1 MPTTYNDLSRSQEF
15 VQPNSVALRSY
26 ARLLRGWQQ
35 GRLTL
40 HCGNESITLGE
51 GVDHCELTLYRPWAT
66 LTRMLMKGDIG
77 FAQAYENGWIDTPD
91 MAQFLLLARLNES
104 AWHQEVGKATAF
116 YRRWLQWYH
125 QKRDNTA
132 EGGSR
137 KNIAAHYDLGNDF
150 YKLWLDETLSY
161 SAALFSH
168 PDEPLVV
175 AQKRK
180 VTRLLDQLALTPEQ
194 SLLEIGCGWGE
205 LMQQALDK
213 QVKVTA
219 LTLSSEQQRLVQER
233 LAPSIE
239 AEKAAVLLQD
249 YRLHH
254 GRYDAIV
261 SVEMFEAVGEKWWS
275 VYFEKVASLLK
286 VGGRFAMQSISIH
299 PSLFENYRKHP
310 DFIQRYIFPG
320 GMLPT
325 PEKLLELAEQAGL
338 TLVDRLDFGQDYA
351 LTLRRWQQSF
361 ERQRSAIHEL
371 GIDDQFYR
379 RWHYYLAYCEA
390 GFKAGSIDVH
400 QLTFVKD

>member
-1 MPTTYNDLSRSQEF
+1 MPTTINDLSHSQD
-15 VQPNSVALRSY
+15 VVNPNSVALRSY
-26 ARLLRGWQQ
+26 ARLLRGWQH

-40 HCGNESITLGE
+40 HYANESITLGS
-51 GVDHCELTLYRPWAT
+51 GSQHAELKLYRPWAT
-66 LTRMLMKGDIG
+66 LARMFMKGDIG

-91 MAQFLLLARLNES
+91 MAQFLLLARHNES

-180 VTRLLDQLALTPEQ
+180 VTRLLDQLALKPNQ
-194 SLLEIGCGWGE
+194 NLLEIGCGWGE

-233 LAPSIE
+233 LAPAIQSE
-239 AEKAAVLLQD
+239 QAAVLLQD
-249 YRLHH
+249 YRHH
-254 GRYDAIV
+254 QGHYDAIV

-286 VGGRFAMQSISIH
+286 VNGRFAMQSISIH
-299 PSLFENYRKHP
+299 PSLFDNYRKHP

-325 PEKLLELAEQAGL
+325 PEKLLELAEKAGL
-338 TLVDRLDFGQDYA
+338 TLVNRLDFGQDYA

-361 ERQRSAIHEL
+361 ERQRPAIHEL
-371 GIDDQFYR
+371 GIDESFYR

-400 QLTFVKD
+400 QLTFVKA

>member
-1 MPTTYNDLSRSQEF
+1 MHPLYHKLSDNQ
-15 VQPNSVALRSY
+15 NTASVNNIALKLY
-26 ARLLRGWQQ
+26 GRLLRGWQDGQ
-35 GRLTL
+35 LTL
-40 HCGNESITLGE
+40 TYRGASITLGS
-51 GVDHCELTLYRPWAT
+51 GQDHSQLSLHRPWAS
-66 LTRMLMKGDIG
+66 LALMLLKGDIG
-77 FAQAYENGWIDTPD
+77 FAQAYEKGWIDTPD
-91 MAQFLLLARLNES
+91 MAQFLLMARNNES
-104 AWHQEVGKATAF
+104 AWHQDVGQSTAF
-116 YRRWLQWYH
+116 YRRWLTWYH
-125 QKRDNTA
+125 QRRDNTA

-150 YKLWLDETLSY
+150 YTLWLDETLSY

-180 VTRLLDQLALTPEQ
+180 VSRLLDQLALSEGQ
-194 SLLEIGCGWGE
+194 HLLEIGCGWGE

-213 QVKVTA
+213 HVKVTA
-219 LTLSSEQQRLVQER
+219 LTLSSEQQRLVQDR
-233 LAPSIE
+233 LADAISSQ
-239 AEKAAVLLQD
+239 AATVLLQD
-249 YRLHH
+249 YRHH
-254 GRYDAIV
+254 QGQYDAIV

-275 VYFEKVASLLK
+275 VYFDQVAQLLK
-286 VGGRFAMQSISIH
+286 SGGRFAMQSISID

-325 PEKLLELAEQAGL
+325 PEKLLELAKASGL

-361 ERQRSAIHEL
+361 DHQRSAIYAL

-400 QLTFVKD
+400 QLTFVNG

>member
-1 MPTTYNDLSRSQEF
+1 MPTSTHELSDTRCQIPICSI
-15 VQPNSVALRSY
+15 ALRTY
-26 ARLLRGWQQ
+26 ARLLRLWTY

-40 HCGNESITLGE
+40 HHGNESITLGK
-51 GVDHCELTLYRPWAT
+51 GSLHCELTLIRPWAT
-66 LTRMLMKGDIG
+66 LSSMILKGDIG
-77 FAQAYENGWIDTPD
+77 FAQAYERGWIDTPD
-91 MAQFLLLARLNES
+91 MAQFLVMALNNES
-104 AWHQEVGKATAF
+104 AWHRDIGQSSLL
-116 YRRWLQWYH
+116 YQRWLQWYH
-125 QKRDNTA
+125 RQRDNTA

-180 VTRLLDQLALTPEQ
+180 VTRLLDQLAMKPNQE
-194 SLLEIGCGWGE
+194 LLEIGCGWGE

-219 LTLSSEQQRLVQER
+219 LTLSSEQQHLVQQR
-233 LAPSIE
+233 LE
-239 AEKAAVLLQD
+239 AAIASKQASVLLQD
-249 YRLHH
+249 YRHH
-254 GRYDAIV
+254 QGHYDAIV

-275 VYFEKVASLLK
+275 VYFDKVASLLK
-286 VGGRFAMQSISIH
+286 TGGRFAMQSISIH
-299 PSLFENYRKHP
+299 ESLFDDYRKHP

-325 PEKLLELAEQAGL
+325 PEKLLELADNAGL
-338 TLVDRLDFGQDYA
+338 SLVDRIDFGEDYA
-351 LTLRRWQQSF
+351 ITLRRWQQSF
-361 ERQRSAIHEL
+361 ERQRAAIHEL
-371 GIDDQFYR
+371 GIGNQFYR

-400 QLTFVKD
+400 QLTFVKH